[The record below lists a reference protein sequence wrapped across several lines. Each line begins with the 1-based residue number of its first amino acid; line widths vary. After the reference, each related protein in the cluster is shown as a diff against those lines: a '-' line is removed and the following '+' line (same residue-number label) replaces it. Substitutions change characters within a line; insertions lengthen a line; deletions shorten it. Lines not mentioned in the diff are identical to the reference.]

1 MRALGWPELTRG
13 EKPVKIK
20 RPAANLTTFATLGL
34 LVVIVGICVL
44 TISNVAHSLQG
55 AGATSSD
62 LDSSD
67 PITAQRAG
75 YVSLMLSN
83 SYAAGPET
91 QRGIMSVISG
101 YGGGYV
107 TDASL
112 SGGDGPNEMLTVTV
126 VLGGGDVVDNMQ
138 GETDFGTSGIA
149 CFTYTLGYGAPSAA
163 QTQISCPASLTVR
176 TAQAT
181 ATRQI
186 AEQAEAK
193 QYDAAIPSKTMPTT
207 LAEAE
212 KLIGLDGPAH
222 ASATAGLSA
231 ANFATGTDSIQH
243 KPDAALAMPQS
254 GGGCIYVVY
263 RWIQSSWVGGGTA
276 GTADSPDAIA
286 WGAPTDA
293 ACTGP
298 AALGAGG
305 FLTMDR
311 DAGG

>member
-1 MRALGWPELTRG
+1 M
-13 EKPVKIK
+13 KIK
-20 RPAANLTTFATLGL
+20 RPATNLAAFGTVGL
-34 LVVIVGICVL
+34 LVVIVGICVF
-44 TISNVAHSLQG
+44 TISNIAHGLRG
-55 AGATSSD
+55 AAASNG

-75 YVSLMLSN
+75 YVALMLSN

-91 QRGIMSVISG
+91 QRGFMSVISG

-112 SGGDGPNEMLTVTV
+112 SGGDGPNETLTVTV
-126 VLGGGDVVDNMQ
+126 VLGGGDVVDSMQ
-138 GETDFGTSGIA
+138 GEADFGTSGIA
-149 CFTYTLGYGAPSAA
+149 CFTYTLGYGDLLGA
-163 QTQISCPASLTVR
+163 QKQVSCPASLTPAAAR
-176 TAQAT
+176 AT

-186 AEQAEAK
+186 AEQADAK
-193 QYDAAIPSKTMPTT
+193 QYDATIASKTMPTT
-207 LAEAE
+207 MADAE
-212 KLIGLDGPAH
+212 KLIGLESPTH
-222 ASATAGLSA
+222 PSATAGLTA

-243 KPDAALAMPQS
+243 RPDAALALPQS
-254 GGGCIYVVY
+254 GGGCIYVIY

-298 AALGAGG
+298 AALNAGG